1 MAFVHLSVEP
11 NEATEMLATAERLL
25 SEVEELDHISSIP
38 RAAALSAD
46 FPFRIRATAARLRS
60 GDDRIAALLVTGN
73 DLGPITSVPTPRSF
87 GERRLAEVTRLAD
100 GLLYLLGT
108 SIGTPYCFA
117 SQQRGSLVLDVL
129 PLPGH
134 EEDQLGCSSTAALEW
149 HTEDAFHAL
158 RADYTLLMCI
168 RNEQR
173 VATRFVFASDLEL
186 TQEELS
192 QLREPQFVIIPDIS
206 HNYRYNVA
214 TSGVVDDKKAAF
226 ARLEEAYAE
235 SRRVA
240 VLQGDR
246 SDQQICVDFAYMPSE
261 LHSDV
266 ANAALQALR
275 AAIERASH
283 SIVLGAGDIL
293 VLDNRRC
300 VHGRDSFGARYDGKG
315 RWLRRLNISSDLL
328 RITANQI
335 APGSL
340 CVG

>member
-1 MAFVHLSVEP
+1 
-11 NEATEMLATAERLL
+11 
-25 SEVEELDHISSIP
+25 
-38 RAAALSAD
+38 
-46 FPFRIRATAARLRS
+46 
-60 GDDRIAALLVTGN
+60 
-73 DLGPITSVPTPRSF
+73 
-87 GERRLAEVTRLAD
+87 
-100 GLLYLLGT
+100 
-108 SIGTPYCFA
+108 
-117 SQQRGSLVLDVL
+117 
-129 PLPGH
+129 
-134 EEDQLGCSSTAALEW
+134 
-149 HTEDAFHAL
+149 
-158 RADYTLLMCI
+158 MCI

-186 TQEELS
+186 TQEELG

-206 HNYRYNVA
+206 HNYRYNMA
-214 TSGVVDDKKAAF
+214 TSGVVDEKKAAF

-240 VLQGDR
+240 VLKGDR
-246 SDQQICVDFAYMPSE
+246 RDQQICVDFAYMPSE

-300 VHGRDSFGARYDGKG
+300 VHGRDSFGARYDGKD